1 MTSKFAYKSL
11 TYLVLGAIGGFIGYL
26 LTIITDLLLE
36 NKGIPSDGFGGG
48 DWVIVIMM
56 AVLVSLFL
64 SPLVYIKFVED
75 IRASAVERKGAS
87 FSHHSNTLEIE
98 RRGRYLKGLLKVG
111 RANILNYKYV
121 DPKLVYTG
129 ATVGGVSM
137 GGFHIEEGG
146 YRDQILQ
153 TDTYQLIYKDPITE
167 RDYPVEWIDLSTD
180 CLNAAKKDPKISKLV
195 FRNSI
200 CLTGANDG
208 TWSKL
213 TKDGV
218 LDQDLAKA
226 NYGAQQAALSK
237 YQLSQ
242 EDLWYIKRWLCKK
255 K

>member
-1 MTSKFAYKSL
+1 MN
-11 TYLVLGAIGGFIGYL
+11 
-26 LTIITDLLLE
+26 II
-36 NKGIPSDGFGGG
+36 
-48 DWVIVIMM
+48 
-56 AVLVSLFL
+56 
-64 SPLVYIKFVED
+64 
-75 IRASAVERKGAS
+75 
-87 FSHHSNTLEIE
+87 
-98 RRGRYLKGLLKVG
+98 
-111 RANILNYKYV
+111 NYKYV

-137 GGFHIEEGG
+137 GGFHIVEGG

-242 EDLWYIKRWLCKK
+242 EDLWYIKRWLYKK

>member
-1 MTSKFAYKSL
+1 MTSKFTYKSL
-11 TYLVLGAIGGFIGYL
+11 TYLVMGAIGGFIGFL

-36 NKGIPSDGFGGG
+36 NNGIPSDGFGTG

-56 AVLVSLFL
+56 AVFVSLFL

-87 FSHHSNTLEIE
+87 FNSNSNTLEIE
-98 RRGRYLKGLLKVG
+98 RRGRYLKDLLKVG
-111 RANILNYKYV
+111 SAKITNYKYV

-137 GGFHIEEGG
+137 GGFHVEEGG
-146 YRDQILQ
+146 YRDEVLQ
-153 TDTYQLIYKDPITE
+153 TDTYQLIYKDPWTE
-167 RDYPVEWIDLSTD
+167 LNYPVEWIDLSAD

-200 CLTGANDG
+200 CLTGASDS

-218 LDQDLAKA
+218 LSQDLAKA

-242 EDLWYIKRWLCKK
+242 EDLWYIRRWLCKK